1 MYSYPPQQFHQQT
14 PSPSHFSQHV
24 STPPPTTPV
33 LQTLLPPPPPQKLES
48 SLSFLEKTTS
58 AIVENKNG
66 FQESLSNITR
76 SYSPTPGQQILDD
89 ILPPVKPT
97 PPPKKGRQP
106 KPKKEPKPKK
116 GKQPKEEKIDVTQSA
131 VQNTSQ
137 KNINIKNLPAPL
149 LSSTIISGAAAS
161 TFSAPSPIAESPV
174 VAAGPSPTHVPQNMY
189 NNYSGYPPPG
199 HQQVLPMPP
208 DQQSYPPPQASIQQ
222 QYQPYA
228 SKWMFR

>member
-1 MYSYPPQQFHQQT
+1 MYSYPPPSQFHQQA
-14 PSPSHFSQHV
+14 PSPSHFNQHV
-24 STPPPTTPV
+24 STPPPPTTPV
-33 LQTLLPPPPPQKLES
+33 LQTLLPPPPPQKIES

-89 ILPPVKPT
+89 IPPVKPT

-116 GKQPKEEKIDVTQSA
+116 GKQPKEEKIDLPASAQSA
-131 VQNTSQ
+131 PQ

-149 LSSTIISGAAAS
+149 LSSTIISGAAS
-161 TFSAPSPIAESPV
+161 TFPAPSPVLESP
-174 VAAGPSPTHVPQNMY
+174 AAGPSPTHIPPNMY

-199 HQQVLPMPP
+199 QHHLTAE
-208 DQQSYPPPQASIQQ
+208 QQSYPPPQAPLQQ

>member
-1 MYSYPPQQFHQQT
+1 MYSYPPPQQQFHQQAA
-14 PSPSHFSQHV
+14 SPSQHFNQHV

-33 LQTLLPPPPPQKLES
+33 LQTLLPPPPPQKIES

-89 ILPPVKPT
+89 IPPVKPT

-116 GKQPKEEKIDVTQSA
+116 GKQPKEEKIDPV
-131 VQNTSQ
+131 VQNIPQ

-149 LSSTIISGAAAS
+149 LSSTIISGVAS
-161 TFSAPSPIAESPV
+161 SFPVPSPVAEIPV
-174 VAAGPSPTHVPQNMY
+174 AGPSPTHLPQNMY
-189 NNYSGYPPPG
+189 SNYSGYPPQG
-199 HQQVLPMPP
+199 QHGLPMSAE
-208 DQQSYPPPQASIQQ
+208 QQQAYPPPQAPIQQ

-228 SKWMFR
+228 SKWMF

>member
-1 MYSYPPQQFHQQT
+1 MYSYPPPQFHQQA
-14 PSPSHFSQHV
+14 PSPSHFNQHV

-33 LQTLLPPPPPQKLES
+33 LQTLLPPPPPQKIES

-89 ILPPVKPT
+89 IPPVKPT

-116 GKQPKEEKIDVTQSA
+116 GKQPKEEKIDVA
-131 VQNTSQ
+131 PVVQNIPQ

-149 LSSTIISGAAAS
+149 LSSTIISGAAS
-161 TFSAPSPIAESPV
+161 TFSAPSPVAESPV
-174 VAAGPSPTHVPQNMY
+174 VAAGPSPTHLPQHMY
-189 NNYSGYPPPG
+189 SNYSGYPPPG
-199 HQQVLPMPP
+199 QHGLPMSAE
-208 DQQSYPPPQASIQQ
+208 QQAYPPPQAPIQQ